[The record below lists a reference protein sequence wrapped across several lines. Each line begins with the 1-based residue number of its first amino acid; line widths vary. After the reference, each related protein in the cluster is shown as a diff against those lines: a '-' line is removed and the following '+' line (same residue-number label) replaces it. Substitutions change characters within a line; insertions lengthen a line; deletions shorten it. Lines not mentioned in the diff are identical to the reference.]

1 MHRANNCAHSQCP
14 RHQRSGNATRSQM
27 CARTQ
32 KIFPRCKNILPKAHS
47 PMTELKQQS
56 MTPHPTQNTAHE
68 RLSLSPHSTAGS
80 SAPSGTKHRLQGSKG
95 WSQSLFCTLNLCQ
108 SFFPR
113 NASSHSLAGTA
124 RLPQRKGSGRILWG
138 FSVGQNKL
146 WLLRL
151 SEKQ

>member
-32 KIFPRCKNILPKAHS
+32 KIFPRCKNILPKAHN

-68 RLSLSPHSTAGS
+68 RLH
-80 SAPSGTKHRLQGSKG
+80 SAPTALQEVLLHLVPSTDCRAARDGHNPYSAL
-95 WSQSLFCTLNLCQ
+95 WTCA
-108 SFFPR
+108 R
-113 NASSHSLAGTA
+113 ASSPEMPHPTPLLAQPGCHRERAQEEFCGASQLGRTSS
-124 RLPQRKGSGRILWG
+124 GS
-138 FSVGQNKL
+138 
-146 WLLRL
+146 
-151 SEKQ
+151 